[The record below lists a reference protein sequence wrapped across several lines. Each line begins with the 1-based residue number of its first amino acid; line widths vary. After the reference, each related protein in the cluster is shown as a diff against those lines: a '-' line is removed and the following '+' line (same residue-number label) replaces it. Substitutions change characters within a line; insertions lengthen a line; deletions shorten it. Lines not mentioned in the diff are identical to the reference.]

1 MHHYTKLLK
10 SFEVSI
16 KYVSCHLQNMTE
28 WLLCRCNAGDFYEY
42 FMLNMFIL
50 FLITIIAAT
59 MLLCYQLFSFLQWI
73 WIYINMLKFRTI
85 FIFMWYCNYL
95 LYVSRGEN
103 SNIASSP
110 QRYHVLSLK
119 TRSDTLWR
127 EIGQWDWGIW
137 GRGLDFIQVS
147 LKTETV
153 AGNPRRI
160 DFKSVEKSFRREE
173 FVVVILFVNL
183 FTPMKCI
190 YSYIIFPVRA
200 IPIWLSNIILL
211 KFHFLRSVRNGTE
224 GEEQTR
230 MELSLDLPVLP
241 VWDWARGGECWHL
254 LKRTG

>member
-1 MHHYTKLLK
+1 MRDAPLHQTYLK

-147 LKTETV
+147 LKRETV
-153 AGNPRRI
+153 AENPRRI
-160 DFKSVEKSFRREE
+160 DFKSVAKSFSLKGRICCCYPLRESFYSNE
-173 FVVVILFVNL
+173 MYLLLHNLPCQSHPDLVV
-183 FTPMKCI
+183 
-190 YSYIIFPVRA
+190 
-200 IPIWLSNIILL
+200 
-211 KFHFLRSVRNGTE
+211 
-224 GEEQTR
+224 
-230 MELSLDLPVLP
+230 
-241 VWDWARGGECWHL
+241 
-254 LKRTG
+254 